1 MDLLKHIN
9 ITRFLGSLITF
20 VLQTMAML
28 TSFKDI
34 YPKELEL
41 KVERT
46 SFLDLD
52 IKIEDLMCSGPFINV
67 TDGLC
72 V

>member
-1 MDLLKHIN
+1 
-9 ITRFLGSLITF
+9 
-20 VLQTMAML
+20 MAML

-52 IKIEDLMCSGPFINV
+52 IKIEDLICSGPFISV